1 MTTESKYTLNGRLI
15 GPYQKEGVQWMF
27 GMEHQE
33 SGPKG
38 GFLCDEMGLGKT
50 VQLLATILANPQPRT
65 LIIVPKSII
74 TQWHEEIGKF
84 APELSVNI
92 YDGPERKVN
101 EMTDITIAPYTVLTV
116 KGGGV
121 DALTP
126 LHHMKWDRVILDEGH
141 EIRNKSSKLFKSVCR
156 LRTDI
161 KWIVTGTPVFNSM
174 EDFVSLCTFLGIPK
188 NLFKEGL
195 KRSKISISFVEPRM
209 ISLRLTNVFGSHL
222 VRLKMWNLI
231 CLTRREHF
239 TSVFFSRL
247 RILSKMPSKMPKVLT
262 PKIWSFWSASSV
274 PGSV

>member
-1 MTTESKYTLNGRLI
+1 MMTESKYTLNGRLI

-126 LHHMKWDRVILDEGH
+126 LHRMKWDRVILDEAH
-141 EIRNKSSKLFKSVCR
+141 EIRNRRSKLFKSVNR
-156 LRTDI
+156 LNTEI

-174 EDFVSLCTFLGIPK
+174 EDFVSLCTFLGLPK
-188 NLFKEGL
+188 NYVQGKT
-195 KRSKISISFVEPRM
+195 KHS
-209 ISLRLTNVFGSHL
+209 
-222 VRLKMWNLI
+222 
-231 CLTRREHF
+231 
-239 TSVFFSRL
+239 
-247 RILSKMPSKMPKVLT
+247 PSNQ
-262 PKIWSFWSASSV
+262 
-274 PGSV
+274 G